1 MGSCSPAFRNAAKCM
16 FNQQGEAEVNGPLL
30 VGANTSAVLALA
42 QRKQLAIGDLSELR
56 ARLEQFTKL
65 RARLEQFTK
74 LKGNQLRG
82 SQVLT
87 PPWALQSEMGGS
99 M

>member
-1 MGSCSPAFRNAAKCM
+1 M
-16 FNQQGEAEVNGPLL
+16 FNQQGEAEVNGPLP

-42 QRKQLAIGDLSELR
+42 QRKQLAIGDLSE
-56 ARLEQFTKL
+56 L